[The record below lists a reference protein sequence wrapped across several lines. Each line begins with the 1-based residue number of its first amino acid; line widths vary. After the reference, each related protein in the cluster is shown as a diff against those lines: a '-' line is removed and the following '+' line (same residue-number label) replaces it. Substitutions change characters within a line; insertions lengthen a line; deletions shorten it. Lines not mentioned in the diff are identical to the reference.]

1 METFLA
7 REMDLRLERLR
18 AAVEEE
24 AMAREEVL
32 IMVCAEICWGAM
44 GGENKRGQGKKAAND
59 AVNVKE

>member
-1 METFLA
+1 
-7 REMDLRLERLR
+7 MDLRLERLR

-24 AMAREEVL
+24 AMAREDVL

-44 GGENKRGQGKKAAND
+44 GGENKRGREKKAANE

>member
-1 METFLA
+1 
-7 REMDLRLERLR
+7 MDLRLERLR

-32 IMVCAEICWGAM
+32 IMVCAKICWGAM